1 MHSALSVFRANRR
14 NRQSDIRVL
23 ADEDLMQLVRA
34 GDAQAFEIVFD
45 RHSGAA
51 FSLAYRMCGRQ
62 AMAEDIVQEAF
73 VSLWRSG
80 ARYDA
85 TRGSVRTWV
94 LSVVRNR
101 TIDAFR
107 RESAKGSRDVSEEGI
122 AERMAAPE
130 LTDTEVERRDEA
142 RQVRKALVELPPDQ
156 RQVIELAYFGG
167 FTHSQIADMLELPSG
182 TVKGRMRLGLT
193 KMRLALGDSPEVMVR
208 PWSPA
213 STIAAPTPPPT
224 CSGRSSRRRP
234 RRSAGTWSR
243 ASFAET
249 RSPPSSTPPTR
260 WRGRRRSIA
269 PRADSSAA

>member
-1 MHSALSVFRANRR
+1 MHSALSVFRSNRR

-23 ADEDLMQLVRA
+23 ADEELMHLVRA

-193 KMRLALGDSPEVMVR
+193 KMRLALGDSPEVMV
-208 PWSPA
+208 
-213 STIAAPTPPPT
+213 
-224 CSGRSSRRRP
+224 
-234 RRSAGTWSR
+234 
-243 ASFAET
+243 
-249 RSPPSSTPPTR
+249 
-260 WRGRRRSIA
+260 
-269 PRADSSAA
+269 

>member
-1 MHSALSVFRANRR
+1 MHSALSVFRSNRR

-130 LTDTEVERRDEA
+130 LTEAEVERRDEA

-193 KMRLALGDSPEVMVR
+193 KMRLALGDSPEVMV
-208 PWSPA
+208 
-213 STIAAPTPPPT
+213 
-224 CSGRSSRRRP
+224 
-234 RRSAGTWSR
+234 
-243 ASFAET
+243 
-249 RSPPSSTPPTR
+249 
-260 WRGRRRSIA
+260 
-269 PRADSSAA
+269 

>member
-1 MHSALSVFRANRR
+1 MQSALSVFRSNRR

-23 ADEDLMQLVRA
+23 ADEELMQLVRA

-130 LTDTEVERRDEA
+130 LTDAEVERRDEA

-193 KMRLALGDSPEVMVR
+193 KMRLALGDSPEVMV
-208 PWSPA
+208 
-213 STIAAPTPPPT
+213 
-224 CSGRSSRRRP
+224 
-234 RRSAGTWSR
+234 
-243 ASFAET
+243 
-249 RSPPSSTPPTR
+249 
-260 WRGRRRSIA
+260 
-269 PRADSSAA
+269 

>member
-1 MHSALSVFRANRR
+1 MHSALSVFRSNRR

-142 RQVRKALVELPPDQ
+142 RQVRKALIELPPDQ

-193 KMRLALGDSPEVMVR
+193 KMRLALGDSPEVMV
-208 PWSPA
+208 
-213 STIAAPTPPPT
+213 
-224 CSGRSSRRRP
+224 
-234 RRSAGTWSR
+234 
-243 ASFAET
+243 
-249 RSPPSSTPPTR
+249 
-260 WRGRRRSIA
+260 
-269 PRADSSAA
+269 

>member
-1 MHSALSVFRANRR
+1 MHSALSVFRSNRR
-14 NRQSDIRVL
+14 NRQPDIRVL
-23 ADEDLMQLVRA
+23 ADEELMHLVRA

-193 KMRLALGDSPEVMVR
+193 KMRLALGDSPEVMV
-208 PWSPA
+208 
-213 STIAAPTPPPT
+213 
-224 CSGRSSRRRP
+224 
-234 RRSAGTWSR
+234 
-243 ASFAET
+243 
-249 RSPPSSTPPTR
+249 
-260 WRGRRRSIA
+260 
-269 PRADSSAA
+269 